1 MKITLNKQK
10 KQILLI
16 VLSAILGLGMILGG
30 LFALLG
36 GKGNAPDFTVLNE
49 RGQSVQLSD
58 YRGKPVVVNFWATW
72 CAPCQSELPA
82 FESAYE
88 EYKKDIQFMMV
99 NLTTKEDSLGSLSDI
114 KDFVN
119 ERGYDFPLY
128 FDTKGEASKAY
139 DGLTSIPVTLFI
151 DKKGDLVYQHVG
163 AMSEMRLIQF
173 IEKYLR

>member
-16 VLSAILGLGMILGG
+16 IFSAVLGVGMMLGG
-30 LFALLG
+30 LIALLG
-36 GKGNAPDFTVLNE
+36 VKGNAPDFTVLNE

-72 CAPCQSELPA
+72 CTPCQSELPA

-99 NLTTKEDSLGSLSDI
+99 NLTTKEDSIGGVSDI
-114 KDFVN
+114 KNFIHQN
-119 ERGYDFPLY
+119 GYDFPVF
-128 FDTKGEASKAY
+128 FDTKGELVKAY
-139 DGLTSIPVTLFI
+139 DTSAIPVTLFI

-163 AMSEMRLIQF
+163 AMSEMQLINF

>member
-10 KQILLI
+10 KQIILI
-16 VLSAILGLGMILGG
+16 ILSAILGLGMILGG
-30 LFALLG
+30 LIALLG

-58 YRGKPVVVNFWATW
+58 YHGKPVVVNFWATW
-72 CAPCQSELPA
+72 CTPCQSELPA

-99 NLTTKEDSLGSLSDI
+99 NLTTKEDALGSVSDI
-114 KDFVN
+114 KDFIN
-119 ERGYDFPLY
+119 ERGYDFPVY
-128 FDTKGEASKAY
+128 FDTKGEASNAY
-139 DGLTSIPVTLFI
+139 DTSAIPVTLFI

-163 AMSEMRLIQF
+163 AMTEMQLIQF

>member
-10 KQILLI
+10 KQILI
-16 VLSAILGLGMILGG
+16 IILSAVLGVGMILGG
-30 LFALLG
+30 LIALLG

-72 CAPCQSELPA
+72 CTPCQSELPA

-88 EYKKDIQFMMV
+88 EYKKDVKFMMV
-99 NLTTKEDSLGSLSDI
+99 NLTTKEDSIGGVSAI
-114 KDFVN
+114 KDFIS
-119 ERGYDFPLY
+119 ERGYDFPVF
-128 FDTKGEASKAY
+128 FDTKGEASKSY
-139 DGLTSIPVTLFI
+139 DTSAIPVTLFI

-163 AMSEMRLIQF
+163 AMSEMQLINF